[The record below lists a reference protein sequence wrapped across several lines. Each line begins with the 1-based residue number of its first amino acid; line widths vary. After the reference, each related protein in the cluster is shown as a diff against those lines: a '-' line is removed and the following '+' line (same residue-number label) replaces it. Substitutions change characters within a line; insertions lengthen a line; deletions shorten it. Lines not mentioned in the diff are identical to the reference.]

1 MCQAYISVNHGIV
14 RTYDIK
20 MDSKEV
26 VEHLVALKVMRLT
39 KPALISPKIVT
50 CDSKDLPGNILNNY
64 LKDDPT
70 SVTQMETLA
79 AGQFLLLP
87 QSFGNI
93 YLGETFSCYVCV
105 HNETKQ
111 PVQSVSIKADL
122 QTNSQRIPLT
132 TQQNHSPTMLDVD
145 ETLSDVI
152 HHEVKDLGTHI
163 LVCEVTYMSN
173 YNTLTSFRKFFKFE
187 VMKPLDVK
195 TKFYNAES
203 DDVYLE
209 AQVQN
214 ITSGPITLE
223 EVLLESSQQFSV
235 KSLNEIESGVSVFGD
250 ITLLQPQESC
260 QYLYCLTPK
269 ENIAKEI
276 KLLTAAKNIGKFDIV
291 WRSNLGEKGRL
302 QTSQLQRM
310 TTEYGDVRLTYE
322 MLPNKA
328 TVDEPFDFK
337 CKIVNASE
345 RTLNLILK
353 LRSLQDSSL
362 LWCGISNRKL
372 GPLEPGKSIYVN
384 LTALPINTGLHN
396 ITGLSLV
403 DLFLKRTYDYDYL
416 ASIYVC

>member
-1 MCQAYISVNHGIV
+1 
-14 RTYDIK
+14 
-20 MDSKEV
+20 MDTKDV

-64 LKDDPT
+64 LKDDAT
-70 SVTQMETLA
+70 AVTGMETLT

-105 HNETKQ
+105 HNETNQ

-122 QTNSQRIPLT
+122 QTNSQRIPLS
-132 TQQNHSPTMLDVD
+132 TQQNQSPIMLDVD

-173 YNTLTSFRKFFKFE
+173 YNTLASFRKFFKFE

-223 EVLLESSQQFSV
+223 QVSLESSQQFTV
-235 KSLNEIESGVSVFGD
+235 KSLNEIDDNISVFGD
-250 ITLLQPQESC
+250 VTLLQPQESC

-269 ENIAKEI
+269 ENVSQEI
-276 KLLTAAKNIGKFDIV
+276 KLLAAAKNIGKLDIV

-310 TTEYGDVRLTYE
+310 TPDYGDIRLTYE
-322 MLPNKA
+322 RLPNKVP
-328 TVDEPFDFK
+328 VDEPFDFK
-337 CKIVNASE
+337 CKIVNATE
-345 RTLNLILK
+345 RTLDLILK

-372 GPLEPGKSIYVN
+372 GPLEPGKSVYVN
-384 LTALPINTGLHN
+384 LTAMPINTGLHS
-396 ITGLSLV
+396 ITGVSLV
-403 DLFLKRTYDYDYL
+403 DLFLKRTYDYDDL
-416 ASIYVC
+416 ASVYAC

>member
-1 MCQAYISVNHGIV
+1 
-14 RTYDIK
+14 
-20 MDSKEV
+20 MDPKEV

-64 LKDDPT
+64 LKDDAT

-105 HNETKQ
+105 HNETNQ

-122 QTNSQRIPLT
+122 QTNSQRIPLS
-132 TQQNHSPTMLDVD
+132 TQQSHSPTMLDVD

-173 YNTLTSFRKFFKFE
+173 YSTLASFRKFFKFE

-223 EVLLESSQQFSV
+223 QVSLESSQQFSV
-235 KSLNEIESGVSVFGD
+235 KSLNEIVDGLSVFGD

-276 KLLTAAKNIGKFDIV
+276 KLLSAAKNIGKFDIV

-322 MLPNKA
+322 MLPSKA

-353 LRSLQDSSL
+353 LRSLPDSSM

-372 GPLEPGKSIYVN
+372 GPLEPGKSVYVN
-384 LTALPINTGLHN
+384 LTALPISTGLHN